1 MAAGIGGSGN
11 RFGETAIDATFY
23 TATLMSE
30 TAPGTDSN
38 AEPLIVS
45 VSGLR
50 GVVGAALTTEV
61 AARYAAAFTATLPP
75 GPIVLGRDGRE
86 SGPLLA
92 AAIMSRLEMGGRN
105 VIDCGIVPTPTVGL
119 AVRRHQA
126 AGGIQISASHNPARY
141 NGLKLFGAAG
151 RVLTAEA
158 GREVL
163 AEYGKLEGEGRVV
176 PASGRAGERTDADPT
191 SEHIRL
197 VTSLVDA
204 SAIRRHR
211 PRVWID
217 CGHGAGSRVALPLLE
232 ALGCDVVAVGAE
244 PDGRFE
250 HEPEPTAENLAGLLP
265 QIAEAG
271 AGIGFFLDPDADRLA
286 IADASGGYLGE
297 ESTLALCVEAVLA
310 NTPGPVVVNCSTSG
324 MTAAI
329 AARFGVPCHVSAVGE
344 ANVVNAMLAH
354 GAILGGEGNGGV
366 IDPRV
371 VLVRDS
377 AVAMALVLNRMCVGE
392 RLLSVADLA
401 AALPQFVMK
410 KTKVNLSPST
420 RGPGLAAALDR
431 LEAAFSEAMP
441 SRLDGLRLDWPG
453 GWLLVRASN
462 TEPIVRLVAEVAVGH
477 DGERAAHA
485 AIDAALTRAAAV
497 LSEPHEGIQRGR
509 PGE

>member
-1 MAAGIGGSGN
+1 
-11 RFGETAIDATFY
+11 
-23 TATLMSE
+23 MSE
-30 TAPGTDSN
+30 TAPGTDASTD
-38 AEPLIVS
+38 PLIVT

-50 GVVGAALTTEV
+50 GVVGASLTTQV
-61 AARYAAAFTATLPP
+61 AARYAAAFAATLPP

-92 AAIMSRLEMGGRN
+92 AAIVARLAMCGRD

-119 AVRRHQA
+119 AVRLHRA

-141 NGLKLFGAAG
+141 NGLKLFATAG

-158 GREVL
+158 GRAVL
-163 AEYGKLEGEGRVV
+163 AEYEKLADEGPVV
-176 PASGRAGERTDADPT
+176 AAAGRAGEFSETDPT
-191 SEHIRL
+191 AEHVRL
-197 VTSLVDA
+197 VTALVDVA
-204 SAIRRHR
+204 RIQRLR

-217 CGHGAGSRVALPLLE
+217 CGHGAGSRVALPLLT

-250 HEPEPTAENLAGLLP
+250 HEPEPTAENLAALLP
-265 QIAEAG
+265 RIPEAG
-271 AGIGFFLDPDADRLA
+271 ADIGFFLDPDADRLA
-286 IADASGGYLGE
+286 IADASGRYLGE
-297 ESTLALCVEAVLA
+297 ESTLALCVDAVLA
-310 NTPGPVVVNCSTSG
+310 KTPGPVVVNCSTSG

-329 AARFGVPCHVSAVGE
+329 AERFGVPCHVSAVGE
-344 ANVVNAMLAH
+344 ANVVSAMLAH

-377 AVAMALVLNRMCVGE
+377 AVAMALVLD
-392 RLLSVADLA
+392 RLCGGDRFMPVAELA
-401 AALPQFVMK
+401 ATLPRFVMK

-420 RGPGLAAALDR
+420 CGPGLIAALGR
-431 LEAAFSEAMP
+431 IEAAFPGATP

-462 TEPIVRLVAEVAVGH
+462 TEPIVRLVAEVAVAA
-477 DGERAAHA
+477 DGERAAETA
-485 AIDAALTRAAAV
+485 LDAALTRATTALAA
-497 LSEPHEGIQRGR
+497 PHEGNQRGR
-509 PGE
+509 AGE